1 MKSRSRSCYD
11 KQPETAAM
19 GRDPTIGG
27 RAWVATW
34 ARPFLT
40 ERIQFNILR

>member
-1 MKSRSRSCYD
+1 
-11 KQPETAAM
+11 M
-19 GRDPTIGG
+19 GHDPTIGG

-40 ERIQFNILR
+40 ERTQFNMLR